1 MPVDG
6 VHSPENKS
14 DKGANF
20 LLTPELEGVQ
30 QDRSLTVSEVFPVG
44 AASGA
49 RAMSPSTLQNAE
61 GRQARVYSKAL
72 VEENGKP
79 S

>member
-1 MPVDG
+1 M
-6 VHSPENKS
+6 HSIENES
-14 DKGANF
+14 DKGKNF
-20 LLTPELEGVQ
+20 SLTPESEGVQ
-30 QDRSLTVSEVFPVG
+30 QDRSLTVSYVFPVG

-49 RAMSPSTLQNAE
+49 QAESPSTLQNEE

-72 VEENGKP
+72 VEENGNP